1 MKPYLKKQR
10 SFNKSTMSSG
20 SSSNGGSL
28 RRGFSFTT
36 ALDEVFRE
44 IDIMKQ
50 LSNPNIIRIFEV
62 IDDPDSDKLYVI
74 MPVADYG
81 DCIEWD
87 KKEFIFHPNHKLQ
100 AKNINKRYKQRAK
113 EAALFYDEDTIRRM
127 SKALINALDYLH
139 NTLNIVHRDIKP

>member
-1 MKPYLKKQR
+1 
-10 SFNKSTMSSG
+10 MSSG
-20 SSSNGGSL
+20 SSSNGSSL

-62 IDDPDSDKLYVI
+62 INDPDSDKLYVI

-81 DCIEWD
+81 DCITWD
-87 KKEFIFHPNHKLQ
+87 TKE
-100 AKNINKRYKQRAK
+100 
-113 EAALFYDEDTIRRM
+113 
-127 SKALINALDYLH
+127 
-139 NTLNIVHRDIKP
+139 